1 MIPPNVPGS
10 PVRGRVLCDERSSV
24 GEVFVQMGHEGVDF
38 SGGPTEKG
46 SKVMSDDIILHPL

>member
-10 PVRGRVLCDERSSV
+10 PVRGRVFWDERNNS
-24 GEVFVQMGHEGVDF
+24 GEALVPMGHEGVDF

-46 SKVMSDDIILHPL
+46 SKVMSDDIMNHPL